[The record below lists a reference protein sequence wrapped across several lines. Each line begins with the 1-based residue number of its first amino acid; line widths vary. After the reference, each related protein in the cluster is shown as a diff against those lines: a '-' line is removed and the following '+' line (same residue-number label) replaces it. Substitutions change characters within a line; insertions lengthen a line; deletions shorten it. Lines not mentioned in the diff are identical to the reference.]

1 MFPEQGIKDMRRRFE
16 SGETLFRQRDPSAFA
31 LLILSGSAD
40 VMREVG
46 DGAIVLGTV
55 RAGEWV
61 GEMGVLEGRP
71 RSATVRAASPV
82 EAELIERRAFL
93 DRVIDEP
100 ELARKLLVRMS
111 ARLRDVDDTLTDL
124 YAQGSDDAGTRGE
137 LVETPP
143 PVPASPSIMLTV
155 TTDRARSLVGADLIP
170 ITRLPFIVG
179 RRPDEDE
186 APPVITPD
194 LAIPEPPPYRLSRAH
209 FSLLA
214 REGGVVVRDL
224 NSTLG
229 TLVND
234 RPLGRDFPVDSAPL
248 HQGENT
254 LVAGGKGS
262 PFVFAVTLS

>member
-111 ARLRDVDDTLTDL
+111 ARLRDVEDMLTRL
-124 YAQGSDDAGTRGE
+124 YAAQGSEEAGRGD
-137 LVETPP
+137 LAPAP
-143 PVPASPSIMLTV
+143 PVPGAPSVMLAA
-155 TTDRARSLVGADLIP
+155 TTERARSLLGAELIP
-170 ITRLPFIVG
+170 ITRLPFTIG
-179 RRPDEDE
+179 RRPGDDE
-186 APPVITPD
+186 APAVIAPD
-194 LAIPEPPPYRLSRAH
+194 LAVPEPPPYRLSRAH

-214 REGGVVVRDL
+214 QGGEAVVRDL

-229 TLVND
+229 TIVND
-234 RPLGRDFPVDSAPL
+234 RPLGRDFPVDSSPL
-248 HQGENT
+248 HKGENT
-254 LVAGGKGS
+254 VIAGGRGS
-262 PFVFAVTLS
+262 PFVFVVTLS